1 MAHPVRP
8 ASYMKIDN
16 FYTLTVYEK
25 GSEVIRMYHTLLGEA
40 GFRAGTDLYFQRHD
54 GQAVTCDDFFQAM
67 SDANPGCDIG
77 ALKNWYSQAGTPTV
91 ICERAYD
98 ADAKTYSL
106 TLTQVLP
113 ATPDTGGDGAKAAQL
128 IPVKVGLVDASTGK
142 DLDVSSGVV
151 TVTSP
156 GSTSTCVPCPGDAGS
171 VVLRLNDTSA
181 TFTFTSVDAEPV
193 PSVLRGF
200 SAPVRLTMDPPLGAD
215 ELLFQLAHDSDPFNR
230 WEAAQKMAREIMRRA
245 IEATYTEGQTALA
258 ADEVVVEVRL
268 FSLHLVWAIFLTS
281 CLSLTGGD
289 DGRRVW

>member
-1 MAHPVRP
+1 MRP

-113 ATPDTGGDGAKAAQL
+113 STPDTGGDGAKAAQL
-128 IPVKVGLVDASTGK
+128 IPPEQSRRRGCRTRSVCGVCGFCDLFKVTIAST
-142 DLDVSSGVV
+142 
-151 TVTSP
+151 
-156 GSTSTCVPCPGDAGS
+156 
-171 VVLRLNDTSA
+171 DTSR
-181 TFTFTSVDAEPV
+181 EQHQ
-193 PSVLRGF
+193 
-200 SAPVRLTMDPPLGAD
+200 
-215 ELLFQLAHDSDPFNR
+215 QLQQD
-230 WEAAQKMAREIMRRA
+230 
-245 IEATYTEGQTALA
+245 
-258 ADEVVVEVRL
+258 
-268 FSLHLVWAIFLTS
+268 
-281 CLSLTGGD
+281 
-289 DGRRVW
+289 

>member
-1 MAHPVRP
+1 MRHRRLEELVLASRDPNRHLRARVRR
-8 ASYMKIDN
+8 
-16 FYTLTVYEK
+16 
-25 GSEVIRMYHTLLGEA
+25 GS
-40 GFRAGTDLYFQRHD
+40 
-54 GQAVTCDDFFQAM
+54 
-67 SDANPGCDIG
+67 
-77 ALKNWYSQAGTPTV
+77 
-91 ICERAYD
+91 
-98 ADAKTYSL
+98 AKTYSL

>member
-98 ADAKTYSL
+98 ADR
-106 TLTQVLP
+106 Q
-113 ATPDTGGDGAKAAQL
+113 
-128 IPVKVGLVDASTGK
+128 
-142 DLDVSSGVV
+142 DL
-151 TVTSP
+151 
-156 GSTSTCVPCPGDAGS
+156 
-171 VVLRLNDTSA
+171 
-181 TFTFTSVDAEPV
+181 
-193 PSVLRGF
+193 
-200 SAPVRLTMDPPLGAD
+200 
-215 ELLFQLAHDSDPFNR
+215 LAHAHPGP
-230 WEAAQKMAREIMRRA
+230 A
-245 IEATYTEGQTALA
+245 
-258 ADEVVVEVRL
+258 
-268 FSLHLVWAIFLTS
+268 
-281 CLSLTGGD
+281 
-289 DGRRVW
+289 